1 MNFLKITQKQ
11 EYAIVQMQRGKVNAL
26 NLEMVEEIRSTFK
39 SLDADDSIRGVILTG
54 IPNIFSA
61 GLDLIELFEYDE
73 TKINDFFVAFGTMY
87 LELAHFKKPFIAA
100 LNGHSPAGGTVIAI
114 AADYRIMAEGE
125 KFSLG
130 LNEVAVNIQISN
142 NLIEG
147 YSYWIGRGPAH
158 RYILEGKLLKNE
170 EALQVGLVHEVCPQ
184 EELMERAE
192 KKMQHYLQA
201 DNEILIN
208 TKAKLRKSWLD
219 NLSWDAGTDLEAA
232 RKIWW
237 KPEIRMKMQMYITYL
252 KSRSK
257 AS

>member
-1 MNFLKITQKQ
+1 MNFLKITKKKD
-11 EYAIVQMQRGKVNAL
+11 YAIVQMQRGKVNAL
-26 NLEMVEEIRSTFK
+26 NHEMVEEIRNTFK
-39 SLDADDSIRGVILTG
+39 SIDADDTIRGIILTG
-54 IPNIFSA
+54 VPNIFSA
-61 GLDLIELFEYDE
+61 GLDLIELYEYDE
-73 TKINDFFVAFGTMY
+73 TKINEFFVSFGSMY
-87 LELAHFKKPFIAA
+87 LELAHFSKPFIAA

-114 AADYRIMAEGE
+114 AADYRIMAKGE

-130 LNEVAVNIQISN
+130 LNEVAVNIQISQ

-158 RYILEGKLLKNE
+158 RYILEGKLLRNE
-170 EALQVGLVHEVCPQ
+170 EALACGLVHELCPQ

-201 DNEILIN
+201 DNDILIN

-219 NLSWDAGTDLEAA
+219 NLSWDAEKDLQAA
-232 RKIWW
+232 KEIWW
-237 KPEIRMKMQMYITYL
+237 KPEIRMKMQMYIAYL

-257 AS
+257 V